1 MIRPFIILICFI
13 VSFQI
18 KGNTP
23 PDADSVSVTKLKE
36 VASALKQS
44 APEKDAR
51 TISLPTVPEGYYI
64 EYVSSDC
71 LPVISRQGVITTP
84 LVDTD
89 VHLYYV
95 LRDGKGNKMDVPS
108 LSVTVTGRSK
118 EEAGVNPKPFVVPA
132 LREWQG
138 KVGRFAVAKKIVL
151 VVNPCYKAELG
162 QVAETFAKDYAAL
175 KGSKM
180 TVRYGNPKKGNI
192 YLTLSGVEKT
202 LGEEGYLLEV
212 SDVVTIKATTS
223 LGCFQG
229 TRTVLQLMEQSESI
243 PCGVAR
249 DYPKYERRGLTL
261 DVARKFMSLEFL
273 RDYVKFMSY
282 YKMNEFHIHLNDNGF
297 KQFFSN
303 NWDSTYS
310 AFRLEST
317 TYPGLTS
324 TDGHYSKKEFK
335 ELQQLAAQYG
345 VNIVPEIDAPAHTLA
360 FYHYDHSLGSKEF
373 GMDHLDLNNPKVYDF
388 LDGLFKEYLDGP
400 DPVFVGKEVHIGT
413 DEYSKKE
420 AEKFRAFTD
429 HYIRYVESYGK
440 KVRVWGA
447 LTHAQGVTP
456 VKSDN
461 VTMDAWYNGYAE
473 PADMIEAG
481 YDLVSVPDGLTYIVP
496 AAGYYYD
503 YLNNKYLYESWEPV
517 QIGGVLFPYGHPKIR
532 GGKFAVWNDHVGN
545 GISEKDVHHRVL
557 NSMKVM
563 SQKMWAG
570 NGNGVSYAD
579 FAAKAEKL
587 CEAPGVNVAGRVC
600 SKDSLVFW
608 TDFNARS
615 IKDRSANGWKSR
627 GEQGKR
633 VASKEGKALYLPE
646 GEIAQLPLMEIGY
659 DYTMV
664 MDLKR
669 EKIARGTV
677 LFQSPHAT
685 FWLSEPQTGKLGF
698 SRDGYT
704 YTFDYTL
711 PVGAWHNIAI
721 QGTSKGTALYVDGKL
736 VESLEGKK
744 REYNAGKDK
753 TACIQTLV
761 FPLQTIGSK
770 DNKEPILMDG
780 LKVFN
785 GLQTATE
792 IGKDQ

>member
-1 MIRPFIILICFI
+1 MIRAVVLLICLY
-13 VSFQI
+13 VSFQM
-18 KGNTP
+18 KGSVVPET
-23 PDADSVSVTKLKE
+23 DSVSVARLKE
-36 VASALKQS
+36 VASALKQEM
-44 APEKDAR
+44 PEKDAR
-51 TISLPTVPEGYYI
+51 MISLPSVPEGYFI

-71 LPVISRQGVITTP
+71 LPVVSRQGVINAP
-84 LVDTD
+84 LVDTN
-89 VHLYYV
+89 VHLYYL
-95 LRDGKGNKMDVPS
+95 LRDGKGNKMDVSS
-108 LSVTVTGRSK
+108 LSVTVAGRSK
-118 EEAGVNPKPFVVPA
+118 EVSGANPKPFVVPA

-138 KVGRFAVAKKIVL
+138 KVGRFEVAKKMSV
-151 VVNPCYKAELG
+151 VVNPCYKAELA
-162 QVAETFAKDYAAL
+162 QVAETFAADYAAL
-175 KGSKM
+175 KGTKM
-180 TVRYGNPKKGNI
+180 AVRYGQPKKGAI
-192 YLTLSGVEKT
+192 YLTLSKEDQT

-212 SDVVTIKATTS
+212 GEVVTIKANTR
-223 LGCFQG
+223 LGCFQA

-243 PCGVAR
+243 PYGVAR

-297 KQFFSN
+297 KQFFNN

-324 TDGHYSKKEFK
+324 KDGSYTKKEFK

-360 FYHYDHSLGSKEF
+360 FSHYDRSLGSKEF
-373 GMDHLDLNNPKVYDF
+373 GLDHLDLNNPKVYDF

-400 DPVFVGKEVHIGT
+400 DPVFMGKEVHIGT

-420 AEKFRAFTD
+420 AERFRAFTD
-429 HYIRYVESYGK
+429 HYIRYVESFGK

-456 VKSDN
+456 VKSEN

-473 PADMIEAG
+473 PTAMMEQG

-517 QIGGVLFPYGHPKIR
+517 QIGGTLFPYGHPKIR

-579 FAAKAEKL
+579 FATKAEKL
-587 CEAPGVNVAGRVC
+587 CEAPGVNVAGRVH

-608 TDFNARS
+608 TDFNART
-615 IKDRSANGWKSR
+615 IKDRSTNGWKVTSR
-627 GEQGKR
+627 EKGKR
-633 VASKEGKALYLPE
+633 VASTEGKALLLPE

-659 DYTMV
+659 DYTVV

-669 EKIARGTV
+669 EKMEKGTV

-685 FWLSEPQTGKLGF
+685 VWISDPQTGKLGF

-711 PVGAWHNIAI
+711 PIGEWHHIAI
-721 QGTSKGTALYVDGKL
+721 QGTNKGTALFVDGKL
-736 VESLEGKK
+736 VERLEGKK
-744 REYNAGKDK
+744 REFNGGKDK

-770 DNKEPILMDG
+770 ENKEPVLMDG
-780 LKVFN
+780 LKIFN
-785 GLQTATE
+785 RLQ
-792 IGKDQ
+792 